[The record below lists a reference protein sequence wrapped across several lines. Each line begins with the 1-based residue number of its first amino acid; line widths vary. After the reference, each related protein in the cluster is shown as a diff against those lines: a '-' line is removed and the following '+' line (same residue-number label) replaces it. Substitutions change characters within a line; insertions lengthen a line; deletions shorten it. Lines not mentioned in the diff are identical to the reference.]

1 MIDDFSI
8 MNKTQFLFG
17 KLVTFSEMLLNFL
30 HISYLPSN
38 PHVPYKLVLLVMR
51 NINNR
56 MCRFKVHLGII
67 VSIPL
72 PPPKKK
78 NTKTKQNK
86 KTQKKP
92 Q

>member
-72 PPPKKK
+72 PPPQKKIP
-78 NTKTKQNK
+78 KQNK
-86 KTQKKP
+86 TKKHKKKP